1 MSSMP
6 GATTAADLAET
17 PAQIEPQ
24 GKTYLVLEIIRGRTR
39 FPNRPVAGPR
49 FLIGAGVTCDMRLG
63 GQNIPA
69 LHSLITRGDEGPEIE
84 AIAATPALIVNGQQ
98 VHTARLSDGDTIH
111 IGEVELVAHVTAIR
125 PAAEVPLQ
133 VAVAQDTP
141 APSELS
147 ALELVERVEAE
158 QRQIERFEARRE
170 LGAQAL
176 LQAAQLGRQ
185 AALEP
190 APHARVPAPHF
201 LSKRPQVLAAQNR
214 AAPTQGDDSF
224 LRDLSQVGAH
234 LSSLSQEIR
243 NNSARAKDREAHLVE
258 AADTLLD
265 TQERLAEQLEAVIEH
280 VASAP
285 PALPLAKPRA
295 IA

>member
-39 FPNRPVAGPR
+39 FPNRPVAEPR

-63 GQNIPA
+63 GQDMPA
-69 LHSLITRGDEGPEIE
+69 LHSLITRGDVGPEIE
-84 AIAATPALIVNGQQ
+84 AVAATPALVVNGQK
-98 VHTARLSDGDTIH
+98 VRTARLSDGDTIH
-111 IGEVELVAHVTAIR
+111 IGEVELVAHVTAVR
-125 PAAEVPLQ
+125 PTAELPPQ
-133 VAVAQDTP
+133 IVATQD
-141 APSELS
+141 APPPVDLS
-147 ALELVERVEAE
+147 ALELVERIEAE

-176 LQAAQLGRQ
+176 LQAARVGRPTT
-185 AALEP
+185 LEP
-190 APHARVPAPHF
+190 VLHPRVPAPHF

-214 AAPTQGDDSF
+214 AAPAQGDDSF
-224 LRDLSQVGAH
+224 LKDLSQVGAH

-243 NNSARAKDREAHLVE
+243 NNSTRAKDREARLVE
-258 AADTLLD
+258 AAETLLD

-280 VASAP
+280 VASAQ